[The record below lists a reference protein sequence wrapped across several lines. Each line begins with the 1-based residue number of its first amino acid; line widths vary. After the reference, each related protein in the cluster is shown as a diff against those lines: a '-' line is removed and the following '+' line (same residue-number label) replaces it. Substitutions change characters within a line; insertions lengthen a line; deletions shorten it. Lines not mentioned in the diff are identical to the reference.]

1 MLLRKILLFMV
12 LIMFTQ
18 TTVLFSQETQLQQ
31 EIQKAQQR
39 VVKINDFLKDYK
51 FVSYSTRG
59 LIKSAIL
66 LCPEPYRDFAI
77 SQFREIIDQKLSNRG
92 ETVKYVPK
100 DMVVEALG
108 EMMPADVF
116 PSAKEALGVTRN
128 GRVPFQWNS
137 FHGSFVEKND
147 IPKVQNNK

>member
-1 MLLRKILLFMV
+1 MRLRKILLFMT

-39 VVKINDFLKDYK
+39 VAQVNDLLKDYK
-51 FVSYSTRG
+51 FISYSTRG

-66 LCPEPYRDFAI
+66 LCPKEYRDFAI
-77 SQFREIIDQKLSNRG
+77 SQFREILNKKMSNRG
-92 ETVKYVPK
+92 STVKYVSK

-108 EMMPADVF
+108 EMMPADIF
-116 PSAKEALGVTRN
+116 PSAKEALGITRD
-128 GRVPFQWNS
+128 GRVPFQGNS
-137 FHGSFVEKND
+137 FHGVSVERSEV
-147 IPKVQNNK
+147 PSVNNNE